1 MNEESKTASTD
12 TESESQFGITGSTQD
27 SISTQGHSS
36 TRVGSSTQGIS
47 LSQGSSY
54 TQGTTQDD
62 PTPPSLTPTVSQ
74 RRRGHAIVRQ

>member
-27 SISTQGHSS
+27 SISTQGQSS
-36 TRVGSSTQGIS
+36 TRVGSSAQGIS